1 MGARINRRVR
11 EQAAILCAIAA
22 SNDDLCISDVSD
34 HLEWH
39 EAFHLAFKA
48 MRIIPRVDEEYELAA
63 AEAEAML
70 RTGWCP

>member
-48 MRIIPRVDEEYELAA
+48 MRIIPRLAA